1 MDKSFPK
8 IVFLSNGYGE
18 DNIAFYIIN
27 SFPDYLRDNIFAFPL
42 VSEGEVFKNNGIKV
56 IGYVKP
62 LPSKGISG
70 FLNLRNFLVD
80 IKSGLFSVL
89 YNQLKFLKKL
99 GDEFFFVAVGDI
111 VPLLLLNFSGKIR
124 KSFFIATAKS
134 IRTEIFNPFEIFLM
148 RKTIASFLRDKDSL
162 DWVYRFYKIKNV
174 YFFGN
179 PVLDIPVFN
188 DNPLYDFFNKSID
201 LSENY
206 HNRFILVLPGRK
218 EVCLKNLE
226 DLKIPMLQ
234 IMNSFPD
241 VVFIV
246 VIPNFYP
253 LSDIRDLFKDIDKV
267 FFVDSKYYGS
277 FLRRGYLVWG
287 FGGSANEQAAGFGIP
302 VISFNQKN
310 WYRNRQKKLLKDSL
324 ILVSNKD
331 ELIEFTKKFL
341 NNRDYRDRIGS
352 LGKDLMG
359 EVGGGSKI
367 VNFIISYLKQLK

>member
-1 MDKSFPK
+1 
-8 IVFLSNGYGE
+8 
-18 DNIAFYIIN
+18 
-27 SFPDYLRDNIFAFPL
+27 
-42 VSEGEVFKNNGIKV
+42 
-56 IGYVKP
+56 
-62 LPSKGISG
+62 
-70 FLNLRNFLVD
+70 
-80 IKSGLFSVL
+80 
-89 YNQLKFLKKL
+89 LKDL

-277 FLRRGYLVWG
+277 FLRIGYLVWG

-331 ELIEFTKKFL
+331 QLIEFTKKFL
-341 NNRDYRDRIGS
+341 SDRDYRDRIGS